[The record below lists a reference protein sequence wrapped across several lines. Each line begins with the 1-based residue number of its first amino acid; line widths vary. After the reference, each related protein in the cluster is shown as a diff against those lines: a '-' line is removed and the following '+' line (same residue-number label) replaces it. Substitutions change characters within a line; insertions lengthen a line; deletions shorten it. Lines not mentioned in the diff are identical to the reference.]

1 LEIYLIRDIY
11 SKIEKMKN
19 TLRLTESEFSELVK
33 RLVNESKNEIDEISY
48 DDYMSGETLQPLR
61 NAFDKNQMVGV
72 AYVLKNG
79 SVRHMSAK
87 RNIKSYVRSNAEKTE
102 KQANVE
108 SNNDIKRV
116 VDFSLYRKNLEANG
130 GDKEMAAKSCWR
142 TINLKDVLGFSV
154 GGRFIDLRQENDIL
168 NRFGETI
175 NNSLTKSMQRAIE
188 AELAADQEAE
198 QNDEQM
204 GIEGDVN
211 EALGGG
217 TTNARP
223 DSVKTSLENK
233 TIELG
238 NNLFKLGSDKI
249 NTNSEEFKK
258 AKDIITKSGAGK
270 ITLQGGAS
278 SAGSSN
284 KYDNQG
290 LADRRANN
298 FKKALQDS
306 GVMVSDISI
315 LPGVVTPNT
324 DTPNSPEANKAQF
337 VRFTMTKLQL
347 NFNQE
352 LAIDNTA
359 LAKRVVPIEKVKV
372 KTDIKTGGNYYM
384 DVRITFPKDKSVKTI
399 LDLVNGALKGV
410 ATKVERIK

>member
-1 LEIYLIRDIY
+1 
-11 SKIEKMKN
+11 MKN
-19 TLRLTESEFSELVK
+19 TLRLTESEFSKLVK
-33 RLVNESKNEIDEISY
+33 RLVKESKNEIDEISY

-79 SVRHMSAK
+79 SIRHMSAK
-87 RNIKSYVRSNAEKTE
+87 RDIKSYVRSNAEKTE

-198 QNDEQM
+198 QADNEM
-204 GIEGDVN
+204 GIEGNVN

-217 TTNARP
+217 LTNARG
-223 DSVKTSLENK
+223 DKQEITFENK

-249 NTNSEEFKK
+249 NTNSTEFKN
-258 AKDIITKSGAGK
+258 ARAIIVSSKAGK
-270 ITLQGGAS
+270 VALQGGAS
-278 SAGSSN
+278 SAGGD

-315 LPGVVTPNT
+315 LPGVVAPNT

-337 VRFTMTKLQL
+337 VRFTMTKTDIR
-347 NFNQE
+347 FNQE
-352 LAIDNTA
+352 MAIDNTA
-359 LAKRVVPIEKVKV
+359 LAKRVIPIDKIKI
-372 KTDIKTGGNYYM
+372 KKDIKTGSNYFM
-384 DVRITFPKDKSVKTI
+384 DVRITFPKDKPVNTI
-399 LDLVNGALKGV
+399 LDLVTKSLNGV
-410 ATKVERIK
+410 AIKVERIK

>member
-1 LEIYLIRDIY
+1 
-11 SKIEKMKN
+11 MKN
-19 TLRLTESEFSELVK
+19 TLRLTESEFSKLVK
-33 RLVNESKNEIDEISY
+33 RLVKESKNEIDEISY

-61 NAFDKNQMVGV
+61 NALDKNQMVGV

-87 RNIKSYVRSNAEKTE
+87 RDIKSYVRSNAEKTE

-142 TINLKDVLGFSV
+142 TINLKDVLGFSA

-175 NNSLTKSMQRAIE
+175 NGSLTKSMQRAIE
-188 AELAADQEAE
+188 MELAAAQEADNE
-198 QNDEQM
+198 M
-204 GIEGDVN
+204 GVEDNIN

-217 TTNARP
+217 LTNARG
-223 DSVKTSLENK
+223 DKQETTLENK

-249 NTNSEEFKK
+249 NTNSAEFKK
-258 AKDIITKSGAGK
+258 ARAIIVSSGAGK
-270 ITLQGGAS
+270 VALQGGAS
-278 SAGSSN
+278 SAGGD

-337 VRFTMTKLQL
+337 VRFTMTKVDIR
-347 NFNQE
+347 FNQE
-352 LAIDNTA
+352 IAIDNTA
-359 LAKRVVPIEKVKV
+359 LVKRVVPIDKIKV
-372 KTDIKTGGNYYM
+372 KTDIKTGGNYFM
-384 DVRITFPKDKSVKTI
+384 DVRITFPKDKPSQSI
-399 LDLVNGALKGV
+399 IDLVTKALNGV

>member
-1 LEIYLIRDIY
+1 
-11 SKIEKMKN
+11 MKN
-19 TLRLTESEFSELVK
+19 TLRLTESEFSKLVK
-33 RLVNESKNEIDEISY
+33 RLVKESKNEIDEISY

-79 SVRHMSAK
+79 SIRHMSAK
-87 RNIKSYVRSNAEKTE
+87 RDIKSYVRSNAEKTE

-198 QNDEQM
+198 QADNEM
-204 GIEGDVN
+204 GIEGNVN

-217 TTNARP
+217 RTNARG
-223 DSVKTSLENK
+223 DKQETTLENK

-249 NTNSEEFKK
+249 NTNSTEFKN
-258 AKDIITKSGAGK
+258 ARAIIVSSKAGK
-270 ITLQGGAS
+270 VALQGGAS
-278 SAGSSN
+278 SAGGD

-315 LPGVVTPNT
+315 LPGVVAPNT

-337 VRFTMTKLQL
+337 VRFTMTKTDIR
-347 NFNQE
+347 FNQE
-352 LAIDNTA
+352 MAIDNTA
-359 LAKRVVPIEKVKV
+359 LAKRVIPIDKIKI
-372 KTDIKTGGNYYM
+372 KKDIKTGSNYFM
-384 DVRITFPKDKSVKTI
+384 DVRITFPKDKPVNTI
-399 LDLVNGALKGV
+399 LDLVTKSLNGV
-410 ATKVERIK
+410 AIKVERIK

>member
-1 LEIYLIRDIY
+1 
-11 SKIEKMKN
+11 MKN
-19 TLRLTESEFSELVK
+19 TLRLTEYEFNKFIK

-72 AYVLKNG
+72 AYVKKDG

-211 EALGGG
+211 EALGSGS
-217 TTNARP
+217 TNARP
-223 DSVKTSLENK
+223 SSVTSSFENK

-249 NTNSEEFKK
+249 NTDSREFIR
-258 AKDIITKSGAGK
+258 AKDIISKSKAGS

-278 SAGSSN
+278 SAGSKN

-290 LADRRANN
+290 LANRRANN
-298 FKKALQDS
+298 FKKALENS
-306 GVMVSDISI
+306 GIKTPNISI
-315 LPGVVTPNT
+315 LPGIVTPNT
-324 DTPNSPEANKAQF
+324 DVPNSPEADKAQF
-337 VRFTMTKLQL
+337 VRFTLQTKE
-347 NFNQE
+347 FNYIQKS
-352 LAIDNTA
+352 AIDNTA
-359 LAKRVVPIEKVKV
+359 TKIIPIDKINFN
-372 KTDIKTGGNYYM
+372 TDIKTGGNVYI
-384 DVRITFPKDKSVKTI
+384 DVRITFPKDKTPKSIV
-399 LDLVNGALKGV
+399 DLVDGALKGV
-410 ATKVERIK
+410 ATKVVRL

>member
-1 LEIYLIRDIY
+1 
-11 SKIEKMKN
+11 MKN

-33 RLVNESKNEIDEISY
+33 RLVKESENEIDEISY

-116 VDFSLYRKNLEANG
+116 VDFSLYRKNLRANG

-154 GGRFIDLRQENDIL
+154 GSRFIDLRQENDIL

-188 AELAADQEAE
+188 MELAADQEA
-198 QNDEQM
+198 EQM

-217 TTNARP
+217 LTNARP
-223 DSVKTSLENK
+223 DKQETTLENK

-249 NTNSEEFKK
+249 NTNSAEFKK
-258 AKDIITKSGAGK
+258 AREIISKSGASK

-278 SAGSSN
+278 SAGSKN

-298 FKKALQDS
+298 FKKALEDS
-306 GVMVSDISI
+306 GITGSNIIVI
-315 LPGVVTPNT
+315 PGVVTPNT
-324 DTPNSPEANKAQF
+324 DIPNSPEANKAQF
-337 VRFTMTKLQL
+337 VRFTMTKLEL
-347 NFNQE
+347 RFNQE
-352 LAIDNTA
+352 IAIDNTA

-372 KTDIKTGGNYYM
+372 KTDTKTDGNYFM
-384 DVRITFPKDKSVKTI
+384 DVRITFPKDKSVNTI
-399 LDLVNGALKGV
+399 LGLVNGALKGV
-410 ATKVERIK
+410 ATKVVRIK

>member
-1 LEIYLIRDIY
+1 
-11 SKIEKMKN
+11 MKN
-19 TLRLTESEFSELVK
+19 TLRLTEYEFNKFIK

-211 EALGGG
+211 EALGSGS
-217 TTNARP
+217 TNARP
-223 DSVKTSLENK
+223 SSVTSSFENK

-249 NTNSEEFKK
+249 NTDSREFIR
-258 AKDIITKSGAGK
+258 AKDIISKSKAGS

-278 SAGSSN
+278 SAGSKN

-290 LADRRANN
+290 LANRRANN
-298 FKKALQDS
+298 FKKALENS
-306 GVMVSDISI
+306 GVKTPNISI
-315 LPGVVTPNT
+315 LPGIVTPNT
-324 DTPNSPEANKAQF
+324 DVPNSPEADKAQF
-337 VRFTMTKLQL
+337 VRFTLQTKE
-347 NFNQE
+347 FNYIQKS
-352 LAIDNTA
+352 AIDNTA
-359 LAKRVVPIEKVKV
+359 TKIIPIDKINFN
-372 KTDIKTGGNYYM
+372 TDIKTGGNVYI
-384 DVRITFPKDKSVKTI
+384 DVRITFPKDKTPKSIV
-399 LDLVNGALKGV
+399 DLVDGALKGV
-410 ATKVERIK
+410 ATKVVRL

>member
-1 LEIYLIRDIY
+1 
-11 SKIEKMKN
+11 MKN

-33 RLVNESKNEIDEISY
+33 RLVSESENEIDEISY

-116 VDFSLYRKNLEANG
+116 VDFSLYRKNLRANG

-154 GGRFIDLRQENDIL
+154 GSRFIDLRQENDIL

-188 AELAADQEAE
+188 MELAADQEAE
-198 QNDEQM
+198 QM
-204 GIEGDVN
+204 GIEGDIN

-223 DSVKTSLENK
+223 DKQGTTLENK

-249 NTNSEEFKK
+249 NTNSAEFKK
-258 AKDIITKSGAGK
+258 ARAIIASSGAGK

-278 SAGSSN
+278 SVGGD

-298 FKKALQDS
+298 FKKALEDS
-306 GVMVSDISI
+306 GITGSSI
-315 LPGVVTPNT
+315 IVVPGVVTPNT
-324 DTPNSPEANKAQF
+324 NIPNSPEANKAQF

-359 LAKRVVPIEKVKV
+359 LAKRVVPIEKI

-384 DVRITFPKDKSVKTI
+384 DVRVTFPKDKSTQSI
-399 LDLVNGALKGV
+399 LDLIKGALKGV
-410 ATKVERIK
+410 ATKVERKL

>member
-1 LEIYLIRDIY
+1 
-11 SKIEKMKN
+11 MKN

-33 RLVNESKNEIDEISY
+33 RLVKESENEIDEISY
-48 DDYMSGETLQPLR
+48 DDYMSGEPLQSLR
-61 NAFDKNQMVGV
+61 NALDKNQMVSV
-72 AYVLKNG
+72 AYVKKDG
-79 SVRHMSAK
+79 SVRHMLVK
-87 RNIKSYVRSNAEKTE
+87 RNISSYVRSDREKTE

-108 SNNDIKRV
+108 SNNDIKKV
-116 VDFSLYRKNLEANG
+116 VDFTLYRKNLRDNG

-142 TINLKDVLGFSV
+142 TINLKDVLGFSA
-154 GGRFIDLRQENDIL
+154 GGNFIDLREENDIL
-168 NRFGETI
+168 NRFGETVYG
-175 NNSLTKSMQRAIE
+175 SLTKSMQRAM
-188 AELAADQEAE
+188 DAE
-198 QNDEQM
+198 QGDAQM
-204 GIEGDVN
+204 GIEEDIN

-217 TTNARP
+217 LTNARP
-223 DSVKTSLENK
+223 DSVKTSFENK

-337 VRFTMTKLQL
+337 VRFTMTKIQL

-352 LAIDNTA
+352 IAIDNTA
-359 LAKRVVPIEKVKV
+359 VAKKIIPIEKV

-384 DVRITFPKDKSVKTI
+384 DVRITFPKDKPVKTI
-399 LDLVNGALKGV
+399 LDLVNGAVKGV
-410 ATKVERIK
+410 ATKVVRIK

>member
-1 LEIYLIRDIY
+1 
-11 SKIEKMKN
+11 MKN

-33 RLVNESKNEIDEISY
+33 RLVKESKNEIDEISY

-79 SVRHMSAK
+79 SIRHMSAK
-87 RNIKSYVRSNAEKTE
+87 RDIKSYVRSNAEKTE

-198 QNDEQM
+198 QADNEM
-204 GIEGDVN
+204 GIEGNVN

-217 TTNARP
+217 RTNARG
-223 DSVKTSLENK
+223 DKQETTLENK
-233 TIELG
+233 TIDLV
-238 NNLFKLGSDKI
+238 
-249 NTNSEEFKK
+249 
-258 AKDIITKSGAGK
+258 TKS
-270 ITLQGGAS
+270 
-278 SAGSSN
+278 
-284 KYDNQG
+284 
-290 LADRRANN
+290 
-298 FKKALQDS
+298 
-306 GVMVSDISI
+306 
-315 LPGVVTPNT
+315 
-324 DTPNSPEANKAQF
+324 
-337 VRFTMTKLQL
+337 L
-347 NFNQE
+347 N
-352 LAIDNTA
+352 
-359 LAKRVVPIEKVKV
+359 
-372 KTDIKTGGNYYM
+372 
-384 DVRITFPKDKSVKTI
+384 
-399 LDLVNGALKGV
+399 GV
-410 ATKVERIK
+410 AIKVERIK

>member
-1 LEIYLIRDIY
+1 
-11 SKIEKMKN
+11 MKN
-19 TLRLTESEFSELVK
+19 TLRLTESEFSKLVK

-48 DDYMSGETLQPLR
+48 DDYMSGEPLQSLR
-61 NAFDKNQMVGV
+61 NALDKNQMVSV
-72 AYVLKNG
+72 AYVKKDG
-79 SVRHMSAK
+79 SVRHMLVK
-87 RNIKSYVRSNAEKTE
+87 RNISSYVRSDREKTE

-108 SNNDIKRV
+108 SNNDIKKV
-116 VDFSLYRKNLEANG
+116 VDFTLYRKNLRDNG

-142 TINLKDVLGFSV
+142 TINLKDVLGFSA
-154 GGRFIDLRQENDIL
+154 GGNFIDLREENDIL
-168 NRFGETI
+168 NRFGETVYG
-175 NNSLTKSMQRAIE
+175 SLTKSMQRAM
-188 AELAADQEAE
+188 DAE
-198 QNDEQM
+198 QGDAQI
-204 GIEGDVN
+204 GIEEDIN

-217 TTNARP
+217 LTNARP
-223 DSVKTSLENK
+223 DSVKTTLENK

-324 DTPNSPEANKAQF
+324 DTPNSPEANRAQF

-352 LAIDNTA
+352 IAIDNTA

>member
-1 LEIYLIRDIY
+1 
-11 SKIEKMKN
+11 MKN
-19 TLRLTESEFSELVK
+19 TLRLTESEFSKLVK
-33 RLVNESKNEIDEISY
+33 RLVKESKNEIDEISY

-61 NAFDKNQMVGV
+61 NALDKNQMVGV

-87 RNIKSYVRSNAEKTE
+87 RDIKSYVRSNAEKTE

-116 VDFSLYRKNLEANG
+116 VDFSLYRKNLTDNG
-130 GDKEMAAKSCWR
+130 GDREMAAKSCWR
-142 TINLKDVLGFSV
+142 TINLKDVLGFSA

-175 NNSLTKSMQRAIE
+175 NGSLTKSMQRAIE
-188 AELAADQEAE
+188 MELAAAQEADNE
-198 QNDEQM
+198 M
-204 GIEGDVN
+204 GVEDNIN

-217 TTNARP
+217 LTNARG
-223 DSVKTSLENK
+223 DKQETTLENK

-249 NTNSEEFKK
+249 NTNSAEFKK
-258 AKDIITKSGAGK
+258 ARAIIVSSGAGK
-270 ITLQGGAS
+270 VALQGGAS
-278 SAGSSN
+278 SAGGD

-337 VRFTMTKLQL
+337 VRFTMTKLEIR
-347 NFNQE
+347 FNQE
-352 LAIDNTA
+352 IAIDNTA
-359 LAKRVVPIEKVKV
+359 LVKRVVPIDKIKV
-372 KTDIKTGGNYYM
+372 KTDIKTGGNYFM
-384 DVRITFPKDKSVKTI
+384 DFRITFPKDKPSQSI
-399 LDLVNGALKGV
+399 IDLVTKALNGV
-410 ATKVERIK
+410 ASKVERIK